1 MNRFIKNM
9 SKENTES
16 IKIAEKI
23 LDGIIDETIPSYN
36 SALRLY
42 YRLVSIVK
50 NENEMV
56 WAKREL
62 SGYKKIETIPNYRK
76 LYFQDTKKWV
86 LVHQCCRDLTDY
98 IDNNKIINYQ
108 PYVKVNNRDLF
119 KKSRLQYSTFSHYI
133 PLKQDHFI
141 NVLSSVSD
149 RLFEQ
154 TNRILNDLKFGDI
167 VEDIFH
173 SKRNYVDEKLL
184 DISPQ
189 AIHKFISAYQ
199 NLQSENK
206 EDWANAVHSCRR
218 ILKTVADKLYP
229 PSEKTIIKNNKKI
242 KVGNEEYINRLMLYI
257 EDKSSSNK
265 FTSVVG
271 SHLKYIGER
280 LDSIYDAS
288 NKGSHDEV
296 TLDEARRYIIYT
308 YLLLGDILSL

>member
-1 MNRFIKNM
+1 M
-9 SKENTES
+9 SKENTET

-23 LDGIIDETIPSYN
+23 IDGIIDETIPSYN

-42 YRLVSIVK
+42 YRLVSIIK
-50 NENEMV
+50 NENEMA

-62 SGYKKIETIPNYRK
+62 SGYTDIKTIPEYRK
-76 LYFQDTKKWV
+76 FYFQGMKECV
-86 LVHQCCRDLTDY
+86 FVHQSCRDLTYY
-98 IDNNKIINYQ
+98 IDNNKKFNYH
-108 PYVKVNNRDLF
+108 PYVKVINNIF
-119 KKSRLQYSTFSHYI
+119 KRKSQNSTFNNYI
-133 PLKQDHFI
+133 PLNQNHFTD
-141 NVLSSVSD
+141 VLISVSD

-167 VEDIFH
+167 VEDIFY

-189 AIHKFISAYQ
+189 AIQKFISAYQ

-218 ILKTVADKLYP
+218 ILKTVADNLYP
-229 PSEKTIIKNNKKI
+229 PSEKPIIKNNKEI
-242 KVGNEEYINRLMLYI
+242 KVGNDKYINRLVLYI
-257 EDKSSSNK
+257 ENKSSSDK